1 MKRTVILA
9 VTLAAS
15 VVAVVG
21 VSPVSADEA
30 VDQLIKQILGD
41 AKSNTERA
49 ASLYSAAQIAKDTPE
64 IQVVL
69 LVKAVEYGM
78 KSIMIPEARKTVH
91 GAIALLGK
99 VAPERSDEWLELNL
113 DLHRR
118 LFRMT
123 KSRDE
128 KETVAEK
135 LVELLVAKGRQR
147 GSKGIWSEAA
157 GAYREAYSV
166 ASALNLDGK
175 NEIARDLRMA
185 THFMG
190 VSKKIE
196 RYETTLKKAK
206 GDHVVIRAS
215 LLKALVIDLDDPAR
229 AAKYLTDDVDQAFR
243 TYVPLASKE
252 AGELQTN
259 VCRELGDWYYKAL
272 APKAAQLSK
281 AQMLVRARGYYQQ
294 FLDEH
299 TAQDVA
305 HLSAKMNISK
315 IDKEL
320 EKLASAGMPVVRP
333 SRNRIVFLAKKSMT
347 PFKAGKRYSPFPVQ
361 KGDNALGPFSGS
373 GIFFNQKTGKDV
385 IYEIHTSRPIR
396 VLYYKGGAI
405 FNTTIEVFSP
415 SGKRLAGIGP
425 LKGGNKWAEYTLK
438 LPRNA
443 GNHVFLRFHNT
454 ASTWF
459 YIDTI
464 KFLKK

>member
-9 VTLAAS
+9 VTLAS
-15 VVAVVG
+15 VFAVAG
-21 VSPVSADEA
+21 VLPVSADEA
-30 VDQLIKQILGD
+30 VDQLIKQVLGD
-41 AKSNTERA
+41 AKSNTERS
-49 ASLYSAAQIAKDTPE
+49 ASLYGAAQIAKDTPE

-78 KSIMIPEARKTVH
+78 KSITVPAAGKAVN
-91 GAIALLGK
+91 GAIALLGE

-128 KETVAEK
+128 KETVAGK

-147 GSKGIWSEAA
+147 GSKGIWSQAA

-166 ASALNLDGK
+166 ASALNLDSK

-185 THFMG
+185 THLMG
-190 VSKKIE
+190 VSQKVD
-196 RYETTLKKAK
+196 RYETTLKKAN
-206 GDHVVIRAS
+206 GDHVVTRSS

-243 TYVPLASKE
+243 TYVPLAVKE

-272 APKAAQLSK
+272 APQAAQLSK
-281 AQMLVRARGYYQQ
+281 ARMFARARGYYRQ
-294 FLDEH
+294 FLDSD
-299 TAQDVA
+299 TARNVA
-305 HLSAKMNISK
+305 SLTAKMNISK

-320 EKLASAGMPVVRP
+320 EKLASAGMPVERP
-333 SRNRIVFLAKKSMT
+333 SRNRVVFLARKSMA
-347 PFKAGKRYSPFPVQ
+347 PFRAGKRFSPFPVQ
-361 KGDNALGPFSGS
+361 KGDSALGPFSGS
-373 GIFFNQKTGKDV
+373 GVFFDQKTGKEV
-385 IYEIHTSRPIR
+385 IYEIHTPRPIR

-405 FNTTIEVFSP
+405 FNLTIEVFSP
-415 SGKRLAGIGP
+415 GGKRLAGMGP

>member
-1 MKRTVILA
+1 MKRTVVLA
-9 VTLAAS
+9 VTLAS
-15 VVAVVG
+15 VFAVVG

-30 VDQLIKQILGD
+30 VDQLIKQVLGD

-49 ASLYSAAQIAKDTPE
+49 ANLYSAAQIAKDTPE

-78 KSIMIPEARKTVH
+78 KSITIPEARKTVH

-99 VAPERSDEWLELNL
+99 VAPERSDEWLKMNL

-135 LVELLVAKGRQR
+135 LVELLVAKGRHR

-166 ASALNLDGK
+166 ASALNLDSK

-190 VSKKIE
+190 VSQKVE

-206 GDHVVIRAS
+206 GDHVVTRAS

-243 TYVPLASKE
+243 TYVPLASRE

-320 EKLASAGMPVVRP
+320 DKLASAGMPVERP
-333 SRNRIVFLAKKSMT
+333 RRSRIVFLAKKSMA
-347 PFKAGKRYSPFPVQ
+347 PFKAGKRCGKFPVQ
-361 KGDNALGPFSGS
+361 KGHSALGPFSGS
-373 GIFFNQKTGKDV
+373 GVYFDQKTGKDV
-385 IYEIHTSRPIR
+385 VYEIRTSRPIR
-396 VLYYKGGAI
+396 VLYYKGAAI
-405 FNTTIEVFSP
+405 FGTTIEFFSP
-415 SGKRLAGIGP
+415 SGKRIAGMGP
-425 LKGGNKWAEYTLK
+425 LKGGNSWQEFTLK
-438 LPRNA
+438 LPRSV